1 MAASSNRCKWWP
13 LRAML
18 GRVLRLG
25 VAGAMVGGFYVSYR
39 DNDLKHL
46 GVCRVAR
53 SAIAVGSIVIDYKAS
68 FRNLKETDEQ
78 YADTRHGFHQ
88 RCAERLL
95 KLCCANGGCYIKV
108 GQHIAAL
115 EYLVPEEY
123 TTTLKVLH
131 ANAPQSTLSSVRKV
145 IKEEFGKELEEIFEE
160 FDEEPLGCA
169 SLAQVHKAKL
179 RTSEN
184 NNGGKTVAVKVQH
197 NDVYQNSFTDM
208 KVMELLGRLVDWGFP
223 EFSLLWLVEETK
235 INLPKELDFAHEAGN
250 CIEAKKRLN
259 HLPWLRV
266 PFVWEQWTTRRV
278 LVMDF
283 EQGGF
288 VNDKSYLLKH
298 NLSPYK
304 VVGRLGQMYSEMIFE
319 QGFVHCDPH
328 PGNILVNPNG
338 DLILLDHGLYS
349 RLSTKFREQYARL
362 WLAIIDGDVKG
373 IESVAIE
380 MKVPANLT
388 KIFTSIVAG
397 RRWKA
402 VAQGTLS
409 QSGNASELREIKE
422 FASRHIDL
430 INAVLRAVPREML
443 LLFKT
448 NDLLRGIEASLGT
461 RHAAKSFVT
470 MAQCCVRG
478 VYARKLHEPKLL
490 AVNRLMLH
498 VQEWFYLIRISIYQW
513 LRWFMFTLADSFQFS
528 K

>member
-1 MAASSNRCKWWP
+1 
-13 LRAML
+13 
-18 GRVLRLG
+18 
-25 VAGAMVGGFYVSYR
+25 
-39 DNDLKHL
+39 
-46 GVCRVAR
+46 
-53 SAIAVGSIVIDYKAS
+53 
-68 FRNLKETDEQ
+68 
-78 YADTRHGFHQ
+78 
-88 RCAERLL
+88 
-95 KLCCANGGCYIKV
+95 
-108 GQHIAAL
+108 
-115 EYLVPEEY
+115 
-123 TTTLKVLH
+123 
-131 ANAPQSTLSSVRKV
+131 
-145 IKEEFGKELEEIFEE
+145 
-160 FDEEPLGCA
+160 
-169 SLAQVHKAKL
+169 
-179 RTSEN
+179 
-184 NNGGKTVAVKVQH
+184 
-197 NDVYQNSFTDM
+197 
-208 KVMELLGRLVDWGFP
+208 
-223 EFSLLWLVEETK
+223 
-235 INLPKELDFAHEAGN
+235 
-250 CIEAKKRLN
+250 
-259 HLPWLRV
+259 
-266 PFVWEQWTTRRV
+266 
-278 LVMDF
+278 
-283 EQGGF
+283 
-288 VNDKSYLLKH
+288 
-298 NLSPYK
+298 
-304 VVGRLGQMYSEMIFE
+304 MYSEMIFE

-490 AVNRLMLH
+490 AANRLMLH
-498 VQEWFYLIRISIYQW
+498 VQEWFYLIRISVYQW